1 MYSREVKCWDIKV
14 CRDFWNQLKFYFI
27 SYQLNM
33 MRIKYMYSSRFKFR
47 EDAEEIMILDSLSVS
62 SGIP

>member
-1 MYSREVKCWDIKV
+1 MESV
-14 CRDFWNQLKFYFI
+14 KFYFI

-33 MRIKYMYSSRFKFR
+33 MRIKYMYSLRFKFR